1 MRVVSLFTEQEKDE
15 KDQRSKR
22 RNGMMFLNGSSV
34 MEMKMNEKK
43 RKRNKIPSCSGLF
56 CHLKMKGRERKSQEC
71 NKGALSFL
79 D

>member
-34 MEMKMNEKK
+34 MEMEMIEKK
-43 RKRNKIPSCSGLF
+43 RKRNI
-56 CHLKMKGRERKSQEC
+56 HLVLVC
-71 NKGALSFL
+71 FVI
-79 D
+79 